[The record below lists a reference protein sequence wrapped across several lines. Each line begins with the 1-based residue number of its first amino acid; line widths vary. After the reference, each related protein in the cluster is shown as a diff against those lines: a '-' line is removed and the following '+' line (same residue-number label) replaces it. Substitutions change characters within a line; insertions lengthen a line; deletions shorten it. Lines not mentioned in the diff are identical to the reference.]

1 MTRES
6 IERFFKNLTSALGHC
21 VQEEFEVIPEATL
34 ALVGIGFLC
43 MFWVLGVVVYDLIL
57 DPHFTAASLNAVS
70 ISPDK
75 WPS

>member
-1 MTRES
+1 
-6 IERFFKNLTSALGHC
+6 
-21 VQEEFEVIPEATL
+21 VQEEFEVIPEATV